1 MYNFVPNA
9 TQKLEVTNILSVS
22 SAHVVSY
29 QFQVAEYMKDDKVMK
44 VELQVQATSHNST
57 GDVIHSSGFVP
68 VPRIQLPFV
77 EYK

>member
-29 QFQVAEYMKDDKVMK
+29 QFQVVEYMKDDKVMK

-57 GDVIHSSGFVP
+57 GDMIQDRKSTRLNSSH
-68 VPRIQLPFV
+68 
-77 EYK
+77 